1 MKWMYFIAW
10 LPGIPIAILNGL
22 IRESL
27 YARHMGELSA
37 HQLSVLSFILLFGI
51 YVWFILPWLKPEK
64 ITQALRI
71 GLTWLVLTILFEFI
85 FGHYVVGNPWET
97 LFHDYNLIQGRLWI
111 IVLLWIFSSPWV
123 IYRLRMKR

>member
-37 HQLSVLSFILLFGI
+37 HQVSVLSFILLFGI